1 MKFKLLIIFL
11 FLLSFIQNSN
21 SENKQDFVEIP
32 SLDEIFYIGKMES
45 HNDDF
50 VLFFKTREKAIL
62 ARGEEFN
69 YITDYPQDL
78 YMYNK
83 KTKKTEPL
91 ITYEWFPRIA
101 KFYLSNYD
109 FPVFPEDFAYYL
121 MQDNKTL
128 IMVSAVKNI
137 NQNLKFD
144 ISTRKLDKYQ
154 TEGKLDFIVSSIGK
168 NCGFKSM
175 NDTYKCNF
183 YKPLISQNLIN

>member
-1 MKFKLLIIFL
+1 MKFKVFLVFIFL
-11 FLLSFIQNSN
+11 SLFIQNSN
-21 SENKQDFVEIP
+21 SESNLTK
-32 SLDEIFYIGKMES
+32 LDDIFYIGKMES
-45 HNDDF
+45 HNNDF

-62 ARGEEFN
+62 AKGEEFN

-78 YMYNK
+78 YIYDK

-91 ITYEWFPRIA
+91 ITYEWFPRLA

-121 MQDNKTL
+121 MRDNKTL

-144 ISTRKLDKYQ
+144 ISTKKLDKYP
-154 TEGKLDFIVSSIGK
+154 TKGKLDFIVSSISK
-168 NCGFKSM
+168 DCGFSSM
-175 NDTYKCNF
+175 EDTYECNY

>member
-1 MKFKLLIIFL
+1 MKFKAITVII

-21 SENKQDFVEIP
+21 SENNVANVD
-32 SLDEIFYIGKMES
+32 DIFYVGKMDS
-45 HNDDF
+45 HNKNF

-62 ARGEEFN
+62 AKGEEFN

-78 YMYNK
+78 YIYDR

-91 ITYEWFPRIA
+91 ITYDWFPKHA

-121 MQDNKTL
+121 MKDNKTL
-128 IMVSAVKNI
+128 IMVSAIKNI

-144 ISTRKLDKYQ
+144 ISTKKLHKYS
-154 TEGKLDFIVSSIGK
+154 TKGKLDFIVSSITK
-168 NCGFKSM
+168 DCGFTSM
-175 NDTYKCNF
+175 DETYKCNY